1 MLTPSFLVAGATTG
15 ASGRASRLV
24 FQLANDDELRLICAQ
39 QRGRGTTRPNH
50 RCVTGERFATM
61 AGIGQGWIEE
71 AIPTRDGAPTPA
83 ARLLRSILL
92 LTSP

>member
-1 MLTPSFLVAGATTG
+1 M
-15 ASGRASRLV
+15 R
-24 FQLANDDELRLICAQ
+24 DY
-39 QRGRGTTRPNH
+39 
-50 RCVTGERFATM
+50 VTGERFATM

-71 AIPTRDGAPTPA
+71 AIPTRDDAPKPV